1 MASPAFWAIAVP
13 RDNLSIG
20 NPLLHRER
28 FSCTLFLSRA
38 ILLNKLS
45 PPCSRF
51 LQGPATDRSVVKAMR
66 DAINSG
72 TEFRGMVTNYSRT
85 GTLLYN
91 NLVMTPVKNKD
102 GTVTHYTGIQVGTW
116 S

>member
-1 MASPAFWAIAVP
+1 
-13 RDNLSIG
+13 
-20 NPLLHRER
+20 
-28 FSCTLFLSRA
+28 
-38 ILLNKLS
+38 
-45 PPCSRF
+45 
-51 LQGPATDRSVVKAMR
+51 MR

-102 GTVTHYTGIQVGTW
+102 GTVTHFTGIQVGTW
-116 S
+116 SCRFFDDVMRTSFDV